1 MKHCLPAIIDYDRVV
16 LIVGTMPGEKSIA
29 LQQYYGN
36 RGNHFW
42 KILFTIF
49 DEPFRKEYND
59 RLQLLET
66 HKIALWNVL
75 ASCERNGSQ
84 DNAITNEEP
93 NDFEGLHDQY
103 PNISHVFF
111 ESKAAEKFFLK
122 YCRHHEGIAY
132 TTLPSTSGLN
142 AGMKYEDKVAAWMQ
156 VARVIS
162 LSE

>member
-1 MKHCLPAIIDYDRVV
+1 MKHCLPAIIDHNRVI

-36 RGNHFW
+36 SGNHFW

-49 DEPFRKEYND
+49 DEPFSKEYED
-59 RLQLLET
+59 RLRLLKN

-84 DNAITNEEP
+84 DNAITNELP
-93 NDFEGLHDQY
+93 NDFEDLLNQY

-111 ESKAAEKFFLK
+111 ESKSAEKFFLK

-132 TTLPSTSGLN
+132 ATLPSTSGLY
-142 AGMKYEDKVAAWMQ
+142 AGMKYKDKVAEWMQ
-156 VARVIS
+156 VARVAS
-162 LSE
+162 SSE

>member
-1 MKHCLPAIIDYDRVV
+1 MKHCLPAIIDHNRVI

-49 DEPFRKEYND
+49 DEPFSKEYGD
-59 RLQLLET
+59 RLQLLKN

-75 ASCERNGSQ
+75 ASCERKGSQ
-84 DNAITNEEP
+84 DNAIKDELP
-93 NDFEGLHDQY
+93 NDFDSLHDQY
-103 PNISHVFF
+103 PNITHVFF
-111 ESKAAEKFFLK
+111 ESKAAEKFFIK
-122 YCRHHEGIAY
+122 YCRRHEEIAY
-132 TTLPSTSGLN
+132 ATLPSTSGLY
-142 AGMKYEDKVAAWMQ
+142 AGMKYEDKLAEWTQ

>member
-49 DEPFRKEYND
+49 NEPFSKEYD
-59 RLQLLET
+59 DKLQLLKN

-84 DNAITNEEP
+84 DNAITNELP
-93 NDFEGLHDQY
+93 NDFETLHDQY
-103 PNISHVFF
+103 PNISHIFF
-111 ESKAAEKFFLK
+111 ESKAAEKFFNK
-122 YCRHHEGIAY
+122 YCKRHEDIAY
-132 TTLPSTSGLN
+132 ATLPSTSGLN
-142 AGMKYEDKVAAWMQ
+142 AGMKYDDKLAEWMQ

-162 LSE
+162 SSK